1 MEKKEI
7 TITEDALTE
16 AMAEATDEVVNKVP
30 QKNVGDAAKIILLTG
45 IFCAELIDVLFGGGI
60 QTSTDEESSV

>member
-16 AMAEATDEVVNKVP
+16 AMAKATDEVVNKIP
-30 QKNVGDAAKIILLTG
+30 QKNVGDAAKIVLLAG
-45 IFCAELIDVLFGGGI
+45 IFCAELIDVLFGGGYRP
-60 QTSTDEESSV
+60 QLMR